1 MVGLVGV
8 TGSATAGQ
16 HPCICALFFALKHLC
31 CAVHP
36 PPPSLL
42 QIMSLMYQPPLA
54 PTPSLVFSLVR
65 IKSGMTGEAVI
76 WMDSAGSTQ
85 TSMPAAFAGV
95 DVATVFRGIGEWSPV
110 TCFFFFLVRRSHSII
125 FTRAQ
130 GIPKY
135 KIGFGRGRV
144 WESWDGLVEGVSSPC
159 GLVVCNFFSCCT
171 YA

>member
-1 MVGLVGV
+1 
-8 TGSATAGQ
+8 
-16 HPCICALFFALKHLC
+16 
-31 CAVHP
+31 
-36 PPPSLL
+36 
-42 QIMSLMYQPPLA
+42 MSLMYQPPLA

-135 KIGFGRGRV
+135 KIGFGRGRG
-144 WESWDGLVEGVSSPC
+144 WESWEGLVEGVSSPC
-159 GLVVCNFFSCCT
+159 GLVVPMHDGVSCASRPSFAESFSPNAT
-171 YA
+171 ELEVRSVPHFGSIAA